1 MRRLA
6 AIIVGAALLAGGAN
20 AQQRDLS
27 QVEIKAETVRP
38 GVHVL
43 FGAGGNIG
51 VSSGPDGVFL
61 IDDQFAPLTPKIQQA
76 VAKLSDRPIRF
87 VLNTHWHG
95 DHTGGNENL
104 GKAGALVVAHDNVRV
119 RMSSEQFSA
128 AFNQKTPASP
138 AGALP
143 VVTFSETTTFH
154 INGDALHVIHMPN
167 AHTDGDAIV
176 HFTRANVL
184 HMGDTFFNNGSYPF
198 IDVSSGGSIQ
208 GLIAAADRALALTNA
223 ETRVIPGHGPIT
235 DRQGL
240 TAYRDMLRDIAA
252 KVQAGIGKRQ
262 TLAQIQAT
270 KPTASHDA
278 RWGNGFIKP
287 DQFVAFV
294 HAGLTAPKPKPHR
307 HRGGAPH
314 TH

>member
-1 MRRLA
+1 MNRLV
-6 AIIVGAALLAGGAN
+6 AIVLGAALGVSGAN

-27 QVEIKAETVRP
+27 QVEVKTETVRP

-76 VAKLSDRPIRF
+76 VAKISDQPVRF

-95 DHTGGNENL
+95 DHTGGNENF
-104 GKAGALVVAHDNVRV
+104 GKAGALIVAHDNVRV
-119 RMSSEQFSA
+119 RMSSDQFLA
-128 AFNQKTPASP
+128 AFNEKVPASP

-154 INGDALHVIHMPN
+154 INGDALHVVHVPN
-167 AHTDGDAIV
+167 AHTDGDSIV

-184 HMGDTFFNNGSYPF
+184 HMGDTFFNNSYPF
-198 IDVSSGGSIQ
+198 IDISSGGSIQ
-208 GLIAAADRALALTNA
+208 GVIAAADRALALTNA
-223 ETRVIPGHGPIT
+223 ETRVIPGHGSIT

-240 TAYRDMLRDIAA
+240 VAYRDMLRDITA
-252 KVQAGIGKRQ
+252 KVQAGIDKRQ
-262 TLAQIQAT
+262 TLAQIQAA

-294 HAGLTAPKPKPHR
+294 HAGLTAPKAKSHQ
-307 HRGGAPH
+307 HGGGAPH